1 MTEMMF
7 VNAVCGIMGVFGLVC
22 LIGII
27 AGIVAEAKSKD
38 KYWN

>member
-7 VNAVCGIMGVFGLVC
+7 VNAVCSIMAVFGLVC
-22 LIGII
+22 FIGII
-27 AGIVAEAKSKD
+27 AGIVAEMKDKD